1 MVTSSYIYI
10 YILSLT
16 LEYLGF
22 SSNGEHSWLLGRQD
36 PNNLVLQRLGN
47 CSDLQLKF
55 EAEIEIYRNI
65 SLSKYI
71 ECILSMCIVCVTCSG
86 MFIDWQFLTPI
97 FPNDRGN
104 AFFVV
109 EKRNHIPES
118 SKITLEGFFLLVL
131 QYVL

>member
-1 MVTSSYIYI
+1 MVTSSYI

-55 EAEIEIYRNI
+55 EAEIEIYRM
-65 SLSKYI
+65 YF
-71 ECILSMCIVCVTCSG
+71 EYVYSMCY
-86 MFIDWQFLTPI
+86 L
-97 FPNDRGN
+97 
-104 AFFVV
+104 
-109 EKRNHIPES
+109 
-118 SKITLEGFFLLVL
+118 
-131 QYVL
+131 